1 MKRLVSAAMLLLLL
15 NACASLPFG
24 PYLNGSAS
32 QSVEQETFMSALE
45 QFSATGRVDSLRRFQ
60 HNYPDTEYAK
70 YAASIS
76 RLTEKPRLQSE
87 NRQLQSENRQL
98 KEQLDKLQQE
108 NAQLKEKLDLV
119 KKLLIDLESQQQ

>member
-1 MKRLVSAAMLLLLL
+1 MKRLLSAAMLLLLL
-15 NACASLPFG
+15 NACASLPFS
-24 PYLNGSAS
+24 PYLTGSAS

-45 QFSATGRVDSLRRFQ
+45 QFAATGRVDSLRRFQ
-60 HNYPDTEYAK
+60 QNYPDTQYAE

-76 RLTEKPRLQSE
+76 RLTEKPRLQE
-87 NRQLQSENRQL
+87 ENRQL